1 MCNILLGL
9 LCEVTSAKHAVFYEV
24 TSAKDAWLSLEKIW
38 MGANEQTGGKKC
50 SSTFILTAFI
60 SFSFGLFNVFPKS
73 DPK

>member
-1 MCNILLGL
+1 M
-9 LCEVTSAKHAVFYEV
+9 
-24 TSAKDAWLSLEKIW
+24 SAKDAWLSLEKIW